1 MLENKRLW
9 AAVAAVIILG
19 AAGWWMF
26 GRSGGGSGEIVIET
40 EVASTG
46 DVRRI
51 VAASGAVR
59 ALVTVEVGSQLSGQI
74 AELMADYND
83 TVEAGQVIARLD
95 PQTYETRVREAEASR
110 ATAAASLELQRA
122 SLARVQATLREAQLE
137 YDRMATLQARGT
149 VAQSALDTAETALA
163 AAQAELGVARA
174 QITNAQAVL
183 AQRDATLEGAR
194 IDLERT
200 TIRAPINGVVVDRA
214 VDVGQTVAASLSA
227 PVLFTIAQDL
237 GQVQIDAQVDEADIG
252 QIQQGQAVRF
262 TVDAH
267 PDTEL
272 TGRVEQIR
280 LAPEILNNVVT
291 YTVVVSA
298 SNPGQRLLPGMTA
311 NMDIITGERTDV
323 LVVGNGALRFR
334 PSPALEGRSRPLEAP
349 SAGGGPQRGGPPGG
363 DPMARMTEQLGLSE
377 SQQEQARSVF
387 MQAMGRARAAAQ
399 AGGEFDRDGMQADI
413 ARGMEAI
420 LDADQLERYRTMM
433 REMRETRPA
442 TLWVQTADGTLEERR
457 VRLGISDSQT
467 TEVVGGDL
475 EVGEA
480 VVTRAREVRE

>member
-9 AAVAAVIILG
+9 AAIAAAIILV
-19 AAGWWMF
+19 AAGWWLF

-40 EVASTG
+40 EVAANG

-74 AELMADYND
+74 SELTADFND
-83 TVEAGQVIARLD
+83 LVEAGQVIARLD

-122 SLARVQATLREAQLE
+122 SLARVQANLREAQLE
-137 YDRMATLQARGT
+137 YDRMSTLQARGT

-163 AAQAELGVARA
+163 AAQAEMGVARA
-174 QITNAQAVL
+174 QITNAEAVL

-227 PVLFTIAQDL
+227 PILFTIAQDL

-252 QIQQGQAVRF
+252 QIQQGQTVRF

-272 TGRVEQIR
+272 TGQVEQIR
-280 LAPEILNNVVT
+280 LAPETLNNVVT

-298 SNPGQRLLPGMTA
+298 ANPGQRLLPGMTA
-311 NMDIITGERTDV
+311 NMDIITGERSDV

-334 PSPALEGRSRPLEAP
+334 PSPALEDRSRPLEAP
-349 SAGGGPQRGGPPGG
+349 GAGGGPQRGGPGG
-363 DPMARMTEQLGLSE
+363 DPMARMAEQLGLSE

-399 AGGEFDRDGMQADI
+399 AGGEFDREGMQADI

-433 REMRETRPA
+433 REMRETRLA
-442 TLWVQTADGTLEERR
+442 TLWVQTEDGLLEERR

-475 EVGEA
+475 EPGEA